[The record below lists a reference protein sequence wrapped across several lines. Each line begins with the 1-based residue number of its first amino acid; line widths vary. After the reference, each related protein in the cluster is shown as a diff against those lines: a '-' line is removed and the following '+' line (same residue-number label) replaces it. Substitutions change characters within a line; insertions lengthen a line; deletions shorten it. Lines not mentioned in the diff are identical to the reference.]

1 MRVMTMKGTVGAM
14 KTEKVKIKKQKRPMT
29 AERARSTGAWVLVYT
44 LMILLVC
51 FTALPLIYLVC
62 TAFKPLSELYVFPPQ
77 FFVRNPTMKN
87 FSDLLL
93 SLSSS
98 AVPFTRY
105 VFNSVFITVVTV
117 ALTIVVSSM
126 AAYGLVKH
134 NPPGSKLWFSIVVAA
149 LMVSP
154 YVTQI
159 PRYLIVNELH
169 LINTYA
175 ALIVPVLASAY
186 YFFLVKQF
194 MEQIPNELVEAA
206 RIDGSGEMNTFWR
219 IIMPM
224 LTPAWVTMMIFC
236 FVGTWNDYFS
246 PLIYLNDQA
255 MKTLP
260 LALNTISGGGASIG
274 RAGAVSAATL
284 LMTLPTIIL
293 FTISQRKVMQT
304 MIHSGI
310 KG

>member
-1 MRVMTMKGTVGAM
+1 
-14 KTEKVKIKKQKRPMT
+14 MT
-29 AERARSTGAWVLVYT
+29 AERLKKNSSWTAVYIA
-44 LMILLVC
+44 MIAMVC
-51 FTALPLIYLVC
+51 FTALPLVYLVS

-77 FFVRNPTMKN
+77 FFVRNPTLKN
-87 FSDLLL
+87 FSDLMLA
-93 SLSSS
+93 LSSS
-98 AVPFTRY
+98 AVPYTRY
-105 VFNSVFITVVTV
+105 MYNSILITAITVVLTV
-117 ALTIVVSSM
+117 IITSL

-134 NPPGSKLWFSIVVAA
+134 APPGSKTWFNIIVAA

-154 YVTQI
+154 QVTQI
-159 PRYLIVNELH
+159 PKYLVINELG
-169 LINTYA
+169 LVNSYA
-175 ALIVPVLASAY
+175 AIIIPALASAY

-194 MEQIPNELVEAA
+194 VEQLPNELIEAA
-206 RIDGSGEMNTFWR
+206 RIDGGGEMYIFWR

-224 LTPAWVTMMIFC
+224 LKPAWVTMLIFC

-246 PLIYLNDQA
+246 PLVYLNDQA

-260 LALNTISGGGASIG
+260 LALQTIGTGIG

-284 LMTLPTIIL
+284 LMTMPTIIL
-293 FTISQRKVMQT
+293 FTISQRNVMQT

>member
-1 MRVMTMKGTVGAM
+1 MHKFKRRH
-14 KTEKVKIKKQKRPMT
+14 RPMT
-29 AERARSTGAWVLVYT
+29 AERLKRNTSWTAVYIAIT
-44 LMILLVC
+44 AMVC
-51 FTALPLIYLVC
+51 FTALPLVYLVS

-77 FFVRNPTMKN
+77 FFVRNPTLKN
-87 FSDLLL
+87 FSDLMLA
-93 SLSSS
+93 LSSS
-98 AVPFTRY
+98 AVPYTRY
-105 VFNSVFITVVTV
+105 MFNSIWITAITVVLTV
-117 ALTIVVSSM
+117 IITSL

-134 NPPGSKLWFSIVVAA
+134 SPPGSKTWFNIIVAA

-154 YVTQI
+154 QVTQI
-159 PRYLIVNELH
+159 PKYLVINELG
-169 LINTYA
+169 LVNSYA
-175 ALIVPVLASAY
+175 AIIIPALASAY

-194 MEQIPNELVEAA
+194 VEQLPNELIEAA
-206 RIDGSGEMNTFWR
+206 RIDGAGEMYIFWR

-224 LTPAWVTMMIFC
+224 LKPAWVTMLIFC

-246 PLIYLNDQA
+246 PLVYLNDQA

-260 LALNTISGGGASIG
+260 LALQTIGTGIG

-284 LMTLPTIIL
+284 LMTMPTIIL
-293 FTISQRKVMQT
+293 FTISQRNVMQT

>member
-1 MRVMTMKGTVGAM
+1 MITGIFKA
-14 KTEKVKIKKQKRPMT
+14 KKRKRPLT
-29 AERARSTGAWVLVYT
+29 AQRVQTSGSWILVYS
-44 LMILLVC
+44 LMLLLVC

-77 FFVRNPTMKN
+77 FFVRNPTTKN

-98 AVPFTRY
+98 AVPYTRY
-105 VFNSVFITVVTV
+105 LFNSVFIALITVV
-117 ALTIVVSSM
+117 LTIIISSM
-126 AAYGLVKH
+126 AAYGFVKH
-134 NPPGSKLWFSIVVAA
+134 SLPGNKMWFGLVVAA

-159 PRYLIVNELH
+159 PRYLIVNELK
-169 LINTYA
+169 LINSYA
-175 ALIVPVLASAY
+175 ALILPVLASAY

-206 RIDGSGEMNTFWR
+206 RIDGSGEMHIFWR

-236 FVGTWNDYFS
+236 FVGTWNDFFS

-293 FTISQRKVMQT
+293 FTLSQRKVMQ
-304 MIHSGI
+304 MMVHSGI

>member
-1 MRVMTMKGTVGAM
+1 
-14 KTEKVKIKKQKRPMT
+14 MT
-29 AERARSTGAWVLVYT
+29 AERLKKNSSWTAVYII
-44 LMILLVC
+44 MIALVC
-51 FTALPLIYLVC
+51 FTALPLVYLVS

-77 FFVRNPTMKN
+77 FFVRNPTLKN
-87 FSDLLL
+87 FSDLMLA
-93 SLSSS
+93 LSSS
-98 AVPFTRY
+98 AVPYTRY
-105 VFNSVFITVVTV
+105 MYNSILITVITVVLTV
-117 ALTIVVSSM
+117 IITSL

-134 NPPGSKLWFSIVVAA
+134 SPPGSKTWFNIIVAA

-154 YVTQI
+154 QVTQI
-159 PRYLIVNELH
+159 PKYLVINELG
-169 LINTYA
+169 LVNSYA
-175 ALIVPVLASAY
+175 AIIIPALASAY

-194 MEQIPNELVEAA
+194 VEQLPNELIEAA
-206 RIDGSGEMNTFWR
+206 RIDGGGEMYIFWR

-224 LTPAWVTMMIFC
+224 LKPAWVTMLIFC

-246 PLIYLNDQA
+246 PLVYLNDQA

-260 LALNTISGGGASIG
+260 LALQTIGTGIG

-284 LMTLPTIIL
+284 LMTMPTIIL
-293 FTISQRKVMQT
+293 FTISQRNVMQT

>member
-1 MRVMTMKGTVGAM
+1 MHKFKRRH
-14 KTEKVKIKKQKRPMT
+14 RPMT
-29 AERARSTGAWVLVYT
+29 AERLKKNSSWTAVYII
-44 LMILLVC
+44 MIALVC
-51 FTALPLIYLVC
+51 FTALPLVYLVS

-77 FFVRNPTMKN
+77 FFVRNPTLKN
-87 FSDLLL
+87 FSDLMLA
-93 SLSSS
+93 LSSS
-98 AVPFTRY
+98 AVPYTRY
-105 VFNSVFITVVTV
+105 MYNSILITVITVVLTV
-117 ALTIVVSSM
+117 IITSL

-134 NPPGSKLWFSIVVAA
+134 SPPGSKTWFNIIVAA

-154 YVTQI
+154 QVTQI
-159 PRYLIVNELH
+159 PKYLVINELG
-169 LINTYA
+169 LVNSYA
-175 ALIVPVLASAY
+175 AIIIPALASAY

-194 MEQIPNELVEAA
+194 VEQLPNELIEAA
-206 RIDGSGEMNTFWR
+206 RIDGGGEMYIFWR

-224 LTPAWVTMMIFC
+224 LKPAWVTMLIFC

-246 PLIYLNDQA
+246 PLVYLNDQA

-260 LALNTISGGGASIG
+260 LALQTIGTGIG

-284 LMTLPTIIL
+284 LMTMPTIIL
-293 FTISQRKVMQT
+293 FTISQRNVMQT

>member
-1 MRVMTMKGTVGAM
+1 
-14 KTEKVKIKKQKRPMT
+14 MT
-29 AERARSTGAWVLVYT
+29 AERLKRNTSWTAVYIAIT
-44 LMILLVC
+44 AMVC
-51 FTALPLIYLVC
+51 FTALPLVYLVS

-77 FFVRNPTMKN
+77 FFVRNPTLKN
-87 FSDLLL
+87 FSDLMLA
-93 SLSSS
+93 LSSS
-98 AVPFTRY
+98 AVPYTRY
-105 VFNSVFITVVTV
+105 MFNSIWITAITVVLTV
-117 ALTIVVSSM
+117 IITSL

-134 NPPGSKLWFSIVVAA
+134 SPPGSKTWFNIIVAA

-154 YVTQI
+154 QVTQI
-159 PRYLIVNELH
+159 PKYLVINELG
-169 LINTYA
+169 LVNSYA
-175 ALIVPVLASAY
+175 AIIIPALASAY

-194 MEQIPNELVEAA
+194 VEQLPNELIEAA
-206 RIDGSGEMNTFWR
+206 RIDGAGEMYIFWR

-224 LTPAWVTMMIFC
+224 LKPAWVTMLIFC

-246 PLIYLNDQA
+246 PLVYLNDQA

-260 LALNTISGGGASIG
+260 LALQTIGTGIG

-284 LMTLPTIIL
+284 LMTMPTIIL
-293 FTISQRKVMQT
+293 FTISQRNVMQT

>member
-1 MRVMTMKGTVGAM
+1 MHKFKRRH
-14 KTEKVKIKKQKRPMT
+14 RPMT
-29 AERARSTGAWVLVYT
+29 AERLKKNSSWTAVYII
-44 LMILLVC
+44 MIALVC
-51 FTALPLIYLVC
+51 FTALPLVYLVS

-77 FFVRNPTMKN
+77 FFVRNPTLKN
-87 FSDLLL
+87 FSDLMLA
-93 SLSSS
+93 LSSS
-98 AVPFTRY
+98 AVPYTRY
-105 VFNSVFITVVTV
+105 MYNSILITVITVVLTV
-117 ALTIVVSSM
+117 IITSL

-134 NPPGSKLWFSIVVAA
+134 SPPGSKTWFNIIVAA

-154 YVTQI
+154 QVTQI
-159 PRYLIVNELH
+159 PKYLIINELN
-169 LINTYA
+169 LVNSYA
-175 ALIVPVLASAY
+175 AIIIPALASAY

-194 MEQIPNELVEAA
+194 VEQLPNELIEAA
-206 RIDGSGEMNTFWR
+206 RIDGGGEMYIFWR

-224 LTPAWVTMMIFC
+224 LKPAWVTMLIFC

-246 PLIYLNDQA
+246 PLVYLNDQA

-260 LALNTISGGGASIG
+260 LALQTIGTGIG

-284 LMTLPTIIL
+284 LMTMPTIIL
-293 FTISQRKVMQT
+293 FTISQRNVMQT